1 MKFGMLLSLSLVVAA
16 SALASDVPSQNVVGI
31 LRVDSSAKRTV
42 VAVPWAGCSQDG
54 SSIKA
59 ADLVKTSNLTVGD
72 KLHVLKANDTYDSW
86 VLAENAAGV
95 KYWNQVIEVDS
106 NGTGTSPDSKGVG
119 LARGSAIILIRE
131 NPTEIVEG
139 QTKAVPFYLF
149 GQYVATSASST
160 VQAGTSSA
168 PCYNLI
174 APSGTSDVPFSSI
187 QMTDTPAAADR
198 ILVPQ
203 PNGYYAELKYDDGWK
218 CRQLVKGD
226 NGISSYQWVA
236 YSGAIP
242 AGTGVW
248 YVSYGGAPTFTW

>member
-16 SALASDVPSQNVVGI
+16 SALANDVPSQNVVGI

-54 SSIKA
+54 SAIKVT
-59 ADLVKTSNLTVGD
+59 DVIKTANLTVGD
-72 KLHVLKANDTYDSW
+72 MLHVLDASKTNYNTWELKAGQGG
-86 VLAENAAGV
+86 VLV
-95 KYWNQVIEVDS
+95 WTPVTQVTKSGGKTETPTALDVTI
-106 NGTGTSPDSKGVG
+106 N
-119 LARGSAIILIRE
+119 RGDAIVLIRKT
-131 NPTEIVEG
+131 PG
-139 QTKAVPFYLF
+139 SCFYLY
-149 GQYVATSASST
+149 GQYVLTSASST

-174 APSGTSDVPFSSI
+174 APSGTSDVDI
-187 QMTDTPAAADR
+187 NAVGVMTGPGTPADADR

-203 PNGYYAELKYDDGWK
+203 ANGYYAELKYDGTWK
-218 CRQLVKGD
+218 SRQFVTSET
-226 NGISSYQWVA
+226 GIGSYEWVA
-236 YSGAIP
+236 YSGKIP